1 MRNSN
6 YIGLLLYFILILSQ
20 AASGQE
26 LAKDRLIFDNVVSIV
41 DRTGI
46 SDDAQ
51 HPVAYGK
58 RELFTAIQAA
68 GGQIEH
74 MNHASQTQRQVYLIM
89 GTLENNVIG
98 RLVAD
103 NPDILSNKPEGV
115 FYQWIPTKSST
126 ALVVG
131 GTDSVG
137 LMYALTELA
146 EQIKD
151 KGLGVLTRI
160 QNTVEF
166 PDNPIRGLDRF
177 IKDKNDDAWFF
188 SEAYWQYYIKQ
199 LAQNRFNRLT
209 LITGYN
215 NGSEEDFMMPI
226 YPFLVKVP
234 GFEEVTLKSANE
246 RTPEEYLAQLRR
258 VGQISHHYGLEFV
271 LGVWSHGKNNTL
283 VTGLPE
289 NPAQYTTYCSDGM
302 RELLHQAPEID
313 GIQLRVNYESGVG
326 GFGDTADKFWKD
338 IITAIG
344 DGYKA
349 RNGQLFLDIR
359 AKGLTQ
365 NIREWALQTGIN
377 VHVTSKYTWEG
388 VGLPFHPTEMRKSE
402 LAMLDNNDK
411 RQRYGYADFL
421 YKSRDF
427 DYIHRLWGIGTIRM
441 FTWADPDYV
450 KRFSHTTTF
459 GGSRGFQV
467 TPPMARKT
475 NTWPLFTNDSLV
487 YYDWED
493 QRYWAWYLLFGRLG
507 YSKETDP
514 EVWKRTFRQHYGKSY
529 QAVLDAYGAAGK
541 VLPLI
546 TSSHL
551 TYHPANY
558 NWAEIESGGALFVS
572 NNASPFHKEKERTYQ
587 SAEPGDPGLFYG
599 IQDYVKDVLKGT
611 LKPKITPVQLAKI
624 YENLSNETLVALVKV
639 EPEDIPKSHRTEFMT
654 NQLDLKIIAAL
665 SAYHSYKTLAAT
677 DFMFYQE
684 TQQKGYLPSSLEK
697 MEKARKNWKDIIAF
711 TDEVYFKTPLFLN
724 DNGTWEGRLLEIEKD
739 IDKLKELIGDSKNIV
754 AVSHCD
760 KFRQG
765 ANPLE
770 NNFDAIVP
778 NKATTNETLKV
789 TLVTGKRL
797 PTSQTPKVHYR
808 IANMASGKFEEL
820 PMKWDNTQYTIN
832 IPTAHLDPE
841 YDLLI
846 YFTSI
851 TDEGHTTMHPGLF
864 HEKHPTPYYVVTLNH

>member
-1 MRNSN
+1 MRNTN
-6 YIGLLLYFILILSQ
+6 YIGWLLFFFLTLSQGARGQALEKNGLIL
-20 AASGQE
+20 
-26 LAKDRLIFDNVVSIV
+26 DNVVTIV

-46 SDDAQ
+46 SVDAQ
-51 HPVAYGK
+51 HPLAFGK
-58 RELFTAIQAA
+58 RELFKAIQAV
-68 GGQIEH
+68 GGQIENI
-74 MNHASQTQRQVYLIM
+74 NHATQTQRQVYLII
-89 GTLENNVIG
+89 GTLENNIVR
-98 RLVAD
+98 RLISD
-103 NPDILSNKPEGV
+103 HPDILSNRPEGL
-115 FYQWIPTKSST
+115 FYQWKPTKSNM

-137 LMYALTELA
+137 LMYALTELSQ
-146 EQIKD
+146 QILD
-151 KGLGVLTRI
+151 KGLGVLTQI

-188 SEAYWQYYIKQ
+188 SENYWQYYIKQ

-234 GFEEVTLKSANE
+234 GFEEVKLRSIIEK
-246 RTPEEYLAQLRR
+246 TPEEYLTQIRR
-258 VGQISHHYGLEFV
+258 IGQISHHYGLEFV
-271 LGVWSHGKNNTL
+271 LGVWSHGKSDSL
-283 VTGLPE
+283 VMGLPE
-289 NPAQYTTYCSDGM
+289 DPANYTTYCSDGM
-302 RELLHQAPEID
+302 RKLLHQAPEID

-326 GFGDTADKFWKD
+326 GFGDTANQFWKE

-359 AKGLTQ
+359 AKGLTE
-365 NIREWALQTGIN
+365 NIRKWALQTGIN
-377 VHVTSKYTWEG
+377 LQVTSKYTWEG

-402 LAMLDNNDK
+402 LAALDNNDK
-411 RQRYGYADFL
+411 RQRYGYADYL

-450 KRFSHTTTF
+450 KRFSHSTTF

-475 NTWPLFTNDSLV
+475 NTWHLFTKDSLV

-493 QRYWAWYLLFGRLG
+493 QRYWAWHLLFGRLG
-507 YSKETDP
+507 YSKETNP
-514 EVWKRTFRQHYGKSY
+514 EVWKRAFREHYGKSY
-529 QAVLDAYGAAGK
+529 KAVLDAYGAAGK

-572 NNASPFHKEKERTYQ
+572 NNASPFHKDKERTFQ
-587 SAEPGDPGLFYG
+587 SAEPGDPGLFYN
-599 IQDYVKDVLKGT
+599 IQDYVKDALKQT
-611 LKPKITPVQLAKI
+611 LKPKITPVQLAKV
-624 YENLSNETLVALVKV
+624 YKNLSNETLAALAKV
-639 EPEDIPKSHRTEFMT
+639 EPKDIPKSHKIAFIT
-654 NQLDLKIIAAL
+654 NQLDLNIIAAL
-665 SAYHSYKTLAAT
+665 SAYYSHKTLAAT
-677 DFMFYQE
+677 DFVYYEE
-684 TQQKGYLPSSLEK
+684 TKEKGYLLSSLEK
-697 MEKARKNWKDIIAF
+697 MEQARKNWKDIIYF
-711 TDEVYFKTPLFLN
+711 TNKVYFQRPLFLN

-739 IDKLKELIGDSKNIV
+739 IYRLKKLIGDSKNIV
-754 AVSHCD
+754 KLSHCD
-760 KFRQG
+760 GFKLG
-765 ANPLE
+765 AHPLE
-770 NNFDAIVP
+770 NNFEAMVP
-778 NKATTNETLKV
+778 NKASTKEPIKV
-789 TLVTGKRL
+789 TFVTGKQL

-808 IANMASGKFEEL
+808 IANMASGKFEVL
-820 PMKWDNTQYTIN
+820 PMKWDNTNYTIN
-832 IPTAHLDPE
+832 IPTDHLDPE

-851 TDEGHTTMHPGLF
+851 TEEGYTKMHPGLF
-864 HEKHPTPYYVVTLNH
+864 HEKYLSPYYVVTLNQ